1 MKTFTCIVETPK
13 DSVQKYDF
21 DEKNKWFKLNKI
33 MPAGMVFPFDFG
45 FITAT
50 RGEDGDPLDV
60 IMISEIKSFPGC
72 VMDCRIVG
80 AITAHQTED
89 GETFRNDRYIGI
101 PEVSQ
106 MFAEIKSIHDLP
118 DTILEQIEQ
127 FFINYNELADKK
139 FKPLKR
145 IDVKQALKLLNKN

>member
-89 GETFRNDRYIGI
+89 GDIFLNDRYIGI

-106 MFAEIKSIHDLP
+106 MFSEFFFSSRRRH
-118 DTILEQIEQ
+118 TILEQIEQ
-127 FFINYNELADKK
+127 FFINYNELA
-139 FKPLKR
+139 
-145 IDVKQALKLLNKN
+145 